1 MLHLNYLYIRMNYS
15 RYIEIQAKSLL
26 RKQKKVDSWFLSRYG
41 MNLYRGCEHNCSYCD
56 GRAERYYVEGEFG
69 RDVSVK
75 MNAPELLDRELN
87 PQSKRKPLRKGII
100 VLGGGVGDS
109 YQPSEEKYRISR
121 KVLQIIKKYRFPV
134 HVLTK
139 SARVLDDIEL
149 LREMNEQSGVL
160 VSFSLSTA
168 DDDLAAKFEPCASP
182 PSERLAAI
190 KTLRD
195 AGIISGVFLMP
206 VIPFLSDTPSMIDH
220 SLKAAKAADAKYLL
234 FGGMT
239 LKEGRQQD
247 YFYEELG
254 KHFPEIISYYQQIY
268 TGDRWG
274 NASKEYYETAHQV
287 FRDMNA
293 VHKLPK
299 RIPLHFVR
307 EWLPME
313 DQVVILLE
321 QLHYLNRLKGLKSTF
336 GQAAYRISERIEHK
350 MELDYK
356 TIDGVGKVTAG
367 YLREWI
373 ETGRCRYYEEL
384 LVE

>member
-1 MLHLNYLYIRMNYS
+1 MNKAH
-15 RYIEIQAKSLL
+15 YIETQAKSLL
-26 RKQKKVDSWFLSRYG
+26 RKSKKADSWFMSRYG
-41 MNLYRGCEHNCSYCD
+41 MNLYRGCEHNCTYCD

-69 RDVSVK
+69 RDVSIKV
-75 MNAPELLDRELN
+75 NAPEILDRELN
-87 PQSKRKPLRKGII
+87 PQRKRKPLRKGII

-109 YQPSEEKYRISR
+109 YQQAEEQYRISR
-121 KVLQIIKKYRFPV
+121 KVLHIIKKYRFPV

-139 SARVLDDIEL
+139 SARVLDDLEL
-149 LREMNEQSGVL
+149 LKEMNELSGVL

-168 DDDLAAKFEPCASP
+168 DNDLASKFEPCASP
-182 PSERLAAI
+182 PSERLAAL
-190 KTLRD
+190 KTLRE
-195 AGIISGVFLMP
+195 AGITSGVFLMP
-206 VIPFLSDTPSMIDH
+206 VIPFLSDTPAMIDH
-220 SLKAAKAADAKYLL
+220 SLKEAKMADAKYVL

-247 YFYEELG
+247 FFYDEL
-254 KHFPEIISYYQQIY
+254 KNHFPEIVSYYQQIY
-268 TGDRWG
+268 SGDHWG
-274 NASKEYYETAHQV
+274 NASKEYYETAHQA

-307 EWLPME
+307 KWLPME

-336 GQAAYRISERIEHK
+336 GSAAYRISERIEHN

-367 YLREWI
+367 YIRDWI
-373 ETGRCRYYEEL
+373 QTGRCKFYEQL